1 MLAADLERAKERRQL
16 LEDQLQQRHYMN
28 VQTKQVNSSVDYES
42 DKKAQS
48 KIKEELA
55 KLRQELASER
65 SKKQELEELVEKNLL
80 LYEHECEKTTT
91 LQKEWQKEKASAMH
105 YKKRYTRNKETNEKQ
120 KKLIRELENSVKE
133 LHTKVQGL
141 EVAKEAVITKEV
153 KRKALVNL
161 SISKQSNSIL
171 NTTLDQLDQDK
182 KSNLNDSMQSG
193 QWITLKN
200 RASLVSLQ

>member
-55 KLRQELASER
+55 KLRQELASEK

>member
-65 SKKQELEELVEKNLL
+65 SKKQEFEELVEKNLL

>member
-193 QWITLKN
+193 
-200 RASLVSLQ
+200 